1 VRNARLDAKCKTA
14 ATAVAAH
21 APWPPDERGRNAAT
35 WTPLRRSFGGTSVAL
50 RGGMRILEARF
61 HPFDRASPTF
71 VVVAR
76 VIWEDASGKT
86 LARIEPAPSLERH
99 TAPATMLA
107 TLRHL
112 IQMTTPH
119 SFERLQGLR
128 SRFWSFVS
136 VDTVPP
142 SATRAA

>member
-1 VRNARLDAKCKTA
+1 
-14 ATAVAAH
+14 
-21 APWPPDERGRNAAT
+21 
-35 WTPLRRSFGGTSVAL
+35 
-50 RGGMRILEARF
+50 MRILEARF
-61 HPFDRASPTF
+61 HPFDRASPTY

-76 VIWEDASGKT
+76 LIWEDVAGKAE
-86 LARIEPAPSLERH
+86 ARIEPAPSLDRH

-112 IQMTTPH
+112 VLMTSPR

-136 VDTVPP
+136 VDRVPP
-142 SATRAA
+142 SLPHAA